1 MEKRTVTTGCGQ
13 GTVFGDLMEE
23 IDTVKLRQDVT
34 LTDTNLFILL
44 EKVRKHETIY
54 KQAGAV
60 HGCALADTQG
70 EILMFVEDVGRH
82 NAVDAIA
89 GFMWLDRIDGS
100 DKVFYTTG
108 RLTSEMVI
116 KCAQMRI
123 PFLVS
128 RSGLT
133 HMGHEIAK
141 KVGITMLGR
150 ASGKHYLAFSGKE
163 RLKRTST
170 QPTAVA

>member
-60 HGCALADTQG
+60 HGCALATTEG

-82 NAVDAIA
+82 NAGLLVD
-89 GFMWLDRIDGS
+89 G
-100 DKVFYTTG
+100 
-108 RLTSEMVI
+108 
-116 KCAQMRI
+116 
-123 PFLVS
+123 LV
-128 RSGLT
+128 
-133 HMGHEIAK
+133 
-141 KVGITMLGR
+141 
-150 ASGKHYLAFSGKE
+150 LAHLLE
-163 RLKRTST
+163 
-170 QPTAVA
+170 QDEQI